1 MKEEQRAARAAA
13 AEEKRRRQQ
22 EIRRA
27 EQAARYERAERQKA
41 EETFRAEQ
49 SRRDAAAQ
57 AEINYWRQRA
67 EQQQAEARQQTE
79 PQRSAPPPA
88 QDSGYPGRQSS
99 SGTILLFK
107 VVSWAILAM
116 AVPVALLG
124 DYAQAVMAGCVGGIG
139 LLLISKYENGSL
151 GRSVSGLFAQQPY
164 AADWVQSPYQSKR
177 QREREL
183 RDERRADARAQ
194 GVACCP
200 YCGSTSLAANKK
212 GYGMGKGALG
222 FSVIGPL
229 GLAAGSIGRQKVL
242 VTCLNCGKRFKPG
255 KGRV

>member
-1 MKEEQRAARAAA
+1 MRVLVIAFRVLGVLVGAFVLLFSVGFFETGSPGFGVFSVLLGGSLAAFSVLFRSSLTARGREKAAERARMKEGQRAARAAA

-22 EIRRA
+22 EARRA

-41 EETFRAEQ
+41 EE
-49 SRRDAAAQ
+49 SRRAKERQAARAAQ
-57 AEINYWRQRA
+57 AEEDFWRERARKMQEDALRA
-67 EQQQAEARQQTE
+67 ERAASE
-79 PQRSAPPPA
+79 RSPHDA
-88 QDSGYPGRQSS
+88 Y
-99 SGTILLFK
+99 
-107 VVSWAILAM
+107 
-116 AVPVALLG
+116 
-124 DYAQAVMAGCVGGIG
+124 
-139 LLLISKYENGSL
+139 
-151 GRSVSGLFAQQPY
+151 
-164 AADWVQSPYQSKR
+164 WVQSPYQSKR

>member
-1 MKEEQRAARAAA
+1 MKILMIVLRVLGVIAGAFLILVGGGGFSTGEMRGLAVALIVMGGSLAAFSVLFRTARGREKAAERARMKEEQRAARAAA

-27 EQAARYERAERQKA
+27 EQAAWHARVEQRKA
-41 EETFRAEQ
+41 EEARRAKEQ
-49 SRRDAAAQ
+49 QAARAAQ
-57 AEINYWRQRA
+57 AEEDFWRER
-67 EQQQAEARQQTE
+67 ARQMQEDALRTE
-79 PQRSAPPPA
+79 RRASERSPHDA
-88 QDSGYPGRQSS
+88 Y
-99 SGTILLFK
+99 
-107 VVSWAILAM
+107 
-116 AVPVALLG
+116 
-124 DYAQAVMAGCVGGIG
+124 
-139 LLLISKYENGSL
+139 
-151 GRSVSGLFAQQPY
+151 
-164 AADWVQSPYQSKR
+164 WVQSPYQSKR

>member
-1 MKEEQRAARAAA
+1 MRVLAIALRSLGVLLGAFVLLFSVGFFETGSPGFGVFSVLLGGSLAAFSILFRSSLTAHGREKAAERARMKEEQRAARAAA

-27 EQAARYERAERQKA
+27 EQAAWHARVEQRKA
-41 EETFRAEQ
+41 EEARRAKEQ
-49 SRRDAAAQ
+49 QAARAAQ
-57 AEINYWRQRA
+57 AEEDFWRER
-67 EQQQAEARQQTE
+67 ARQMQEDALRTE
-79 PQRSAPPPA
+79 RRASERSPHDA
-88 QDSGYPGRQSS
+88 Y
-99 SGTILLFK
+99 
-107 VVSWAILAM
+107 
-116 AVPVALLG
+116 
-124 DYAQAVMAGCVGGIG
+124 
-139 LLLISKYENGSL
+139 
-151 GRSVSGLFAQQPY
+151 
-164 AADWVQSPYQSKR
+164 WVQSPYQSKR